1 MSQVNGLLTPY
12 SSIYEVE
19 QYYFAPLSATS
30 IVTVQNA
37 LYAFVGK
44 VDSWPDEESPP
55 SPQQNQAYIKQT
67 FKNMFG
73 AKIVTSKNISPVIP
87 RIDWTTDTVYDVY
100 RDDVDMFT
108 YDTAGII
115 QKRFYVRN
123 SLDQIFK
130 CLWNKNGAV
139 STVEPILSP
148 GTTNAAVPLTLS
160 DGYKWIYITTIEKGL
175 KENFF
180 DDNWMPIPVGG
191 VTPNV
196 LFDANY
202 GSIDAI
208 NVIDGGSGFSD
219 GTATTIVNISGDGDG
234 NAAGY
239 AVVTGNTVQDVVI
252 TDTGAG
258 YTYATVSVQPQV
270 GYSGNNVNA
279 YAVISPIGGNSIDPL
294 SELGCNHVIVTFELN
309 DGENGAIPTDVQ
321 FRQVGLLVA
330 PTLRDGTNPTA
341 AAYNTAYQGYT
352 SFGLGNFQSGEI
364 VYQGLS
370 LASATYTGIVST
382 FDEKNNIVSIINTVG
397 TPSLGAPILGN
408 TSGTSRVLLQYIK
421 PDFVPG
427 SGYMVYV
434 ENRTPIQ
441 RSANGNEQFRLVL
454 RF

>member
-1 MSQVNGLLTPY
+1 MSKVNGLLTPY
-12 SSIYEVE
+12 SSLYEVE
-19 QYYFAPLSATS
+19 QYYFSPLSPTTLQS
-30 IVTVQNA
+30 IQNS

-44 VDSWPDEESPP
+44 VDSWEDDEAPP
-55 SPQQNQAYIKQT
+55 APQQNQAYVKQT

-73 AKIVTSKNISPVIP
+73 AKMVTAKNISPVVP
-87 RIDWTTDTVYDVY
+87 RIDWTTGTVYDVY
-100 RDDVDMFT
+100 RDTTDMFT

-115 QKRFYVRN
+115 TKRFYVRN

-130 CLWNKNGAV
+130 CLWNKNGAP
-139 STVEPILSP
+139 STVEPVLSP
-148 GTTNAAVPLTLS
+148 GTTNASVPLNLS
-160 DGYKWIYITTIEKGL
+160 DGYKWIYIATIEKGL

-180 DDNWMPIPVGG
+180 DDNWMPVPIGTN
-191 VTPNV
+191 TPNPLV
-196 LFDANY
+196 TAGF

-208 NVIDGGSGFSD
+208 NVVNGGSGFSD
-219 GTATTIVNISGDGDG
+219 GTATTIVTVSGDGDG
-234 NAAGY
+234 NVSAY
-239 AVVTGNTVQDVVI
+239 AVVTGNTIQDIVI
-252 TDTGAG
+252 TNPGSG
-258 YTYATVSVQPQV
+258 YTYASVNVAPQV
-270 GYSGNNVNA
+270 GYTGSGANT
-279 YAVISPIGGNSIDPL
+279 YAVISPIGGNSYDPL
-294 SELGCNHVIVTFELN
+294 SELGCNHVIVSFELN
-309 DGENGAIPTDVQ
+309 DGENGAIATDVQ
-321 FRQVGLLVA
+321 FRQVGLLVN
-330 PTLRDGTNPTA
+330 PVLQDGSTPTA

-370 LASATYTGIVST
+370 LATATYTGVVST
-382 FDEKNNIVSIINTVG
+382 FDTKNNIVSIINTVG

-441 RSANGNEQFRLVL
+441 RSENGNEQFRLVL